1 MKSNNDLANCQQSEK
16 SCKELL
22 LGQVEALSRILENQF
37 GWEEGTL
44 YILCTA
50 VASLTTMKVFFSNN
64 RTLRH
69 AVKIRLYDSL
79 RADTQ
84 ARQESNQP
92 NIHE

>member
-1 MKSNNDLANCQQSEK
+1 MTSRGFFSNLRK
-16 SCKELL
+16 PIW
-22 LGQVEALSRILENQF
+22 LGGGNS
-37 GWEEGTL
+37 
-44 YILCTA
+44 ILCTA
-50 VASLTTMKVFFSNN
+50 VASLTTVKVFFSNN

-92 NIHE
+92 TIHEQN